1 MELEHSFVVPVAPED
16 AWPVLLDVERVAP
29 CMPGARLESVD
40 GEEFRGSVTVK
51 VGPIQ
56 VTYGGTARFVE
67 RDDDARRVVIDAR
80 GKEKRGAGTA
90 TMTVRAHLEPAEGGT
105 RVTALTDLAVTGRP
119 AQFGRSVMADVGSR
133 IIDRF
138 SACLAE
144 QLSEAGGV
152 QPPAEEPTPG
162 AGPEGTAVPV
172 AAPAP
177 PRRPPPEAEPID
189 LLGTAGVPVAK
200 RVAPVL
206 VGLLVLWVAWRLL
219 RRRRGG

>member
-152 QPPAEEPTPG
+152 QPPAEE
-162 AGPEGTAVPV
+162 AAVPT
-172 AAPAP
+172 AAPVP
-177 PRRPPPEAEPID
+177 PGRPPQQAEPID

>member
-1 MELEHSFVVPVAPED
+1 MELEHSFVVPVAPEE
-16 AWPVLLDVERVAP
+16 AWPVLLDVQRVAP

-40 GEEFRGSVTVK
+40 GDEYHGSVTVK

-56 VTYGGTARFVE
+56 VTYGGTARFLE
-67 RDDDARRVVIDAR
+67 QDDAAHRVVIDAR

-90 TMTVRAHLEPAEGGT
+90 TMTVRAHLEPTEGGT

-119 AQFGRSVMADVGSR
+119 AQFGRGVMADVGTR

-144 QLSEAGGV
+144 QLGAAGGEPV
-152 QPPAEEPTPG
+152 PAP
-162 AGPEGTAVPV
+162 
-172 AAPAP
+172 AAAPPAP
-177 PRRPPPEAEPID
+177 PITAAEPAPEAEPID
-189 LLGTAGVPVAK
+189 LLGTAGIPVAK

-206 VGLLVLWVAWRLL
+206 VGLLLLWVAWRLV
-219 RRRRGG
+219 RRRRRR